1 MNEKEF
7 RKRLRERLQRELGD
21 EIELRDGRRVRVK
34 VEMNKN
40 LIYKVVVLPS
50 LNNEN
55 FERQKIVFEPNNPR
69 EPRRGKYAFQTDL
82 LIVREDDLPL
92 VAIEIKYRSP
102 NTHHILTYSTKAQ
115 EHKKIYP
122 YLRYGLVIGGENRIP
137 NRFFTHNI
145 GFDFA
150 YALNSVDDNIGDLV
164 DIIKKQ
170 IESANLLLQVLRREN
185 QVKKFS
191 TIVEL
196 NESGR

>member
-1 MNEKEF
+1 MNEEEF
-7 RKRLRERLQRELGD
+7 KKRLKERLQREL
-21 EIELRDGRRVRVK
+21 RDRRGVRVK
-34 VEMNKN
+34 VETNKN
-40 LIYKVVVLPS
+40 LIYKVVV
-50 LNNEN
+50 NEN
-55 FERQKIVFEPNNPR
+55 LEPNNPR

-82 LIVREDDLPL
+82 LIRREDDLPL
-92 VAIEIKYRSP
+92 VAIEIKYR
-102 NTHHILTYSTKAQ
+102 NLTTHHILTYSTKAQ

-150 YALNSVDDNIGDLV
+150 YALNSVDDNIEDLA